1 MSDEK
6 KPKDSDFVKSDSG
19 LWIPKEREEATVI
32 PPVFKVKVRGF
43 RP

>member
-6 KPKDSDFVKSDSG
+6 KPKESDFVKIGS
-19 LWIPKEREEATVI
+19 LWIPKEREEAEIT